1 MHGSTPGASERL
13 LRQNESAKACPHECL
28 LIERLGVRSARGRKV
43 NETNLRRRLADQ
55 FPADRS
61 GCGAVK
67 GNPSKLSEIGQQ
79 VLDLIVI
86 GLADRLVEAA
96 GPACRGDYVP
106 KADASIGKPGEPFH
120 IGELLQFLLDRAP
133 EEPPELVGRMGI
145 IAACGK
151 GSIARK
157 ATENEESSVASSD
170 QRQSIFD
177 AQELTPTARPM
188 KPTDLRVALF
198 SGNYNYVR
206 DGANQALNR
215 LMGYLIRQGVKV
227 RVYSPTVENPAFPA
241 TGDLVH
247 IPAIPIPGRSEYR
260 LPIALPARVKRDLA
274 EFNPNVVHV
283 SSPDIVGHRAVTW
296 ARRHRIAAVAS
307 VHTRFDTYLAYYHL
321 QAFEPLAR
329 DIMRRFYHRCEVVM
343 APAEST
349 AVILRAQRM
358 NRDIALWARGVDREQ
373 FNPERR
379 DMEWRRSTGIADDEM
394 VIAFLGRVVMEKGL
408 DVFADAIHAFDSR
421 GFKYRV
427 LVIGEGPARPW
438 FEEQLP
444 NAIFT
449 GQLTGNDLSRALASS
464 DLLLNPSI
472 TEAFGNVTLETMACA
487 LPVIAA
493 EATGTTNLVRNNVT
507 GMLVD
512 GTEPDEFADAL
523 EAYASD
529 PDLRRRHGE
538 AALAIAKTMDWDSI
552 NATVIRVYLHAIHKR
567 ERLTRMTGR

>member
-1 MHGSTPGASERL
+1 
-13 LRQNESAKACPHECL
+13 
-28 LIERLGVRSARGRKV
+28 V
-43 NETNLRRRLADQ
+43 
-55 FPADRS
+55 
-61 GCGAVK
+61 
-67 GNPSKLSEIGQQ
+67 
-79 VLDLIVI
+79 
-86 GLADRLVEAA
+86 
-96 GPACRGDYVP
+96 
-106 KADASIGKPGEPFH
+106 
-120 IGELLQFLLDRAP
+120 
-133 EEPPELVGRMGI
+133 
-145 IAACGK
+145 
-151 GSIARK
+151 
-157 ATENEESSVASSD
+157 
-170 QRQSIFD
+170 
-177 AQELTPTARPM
+177 

-215 LMGYLIRQGVKV
+215 LMGYLIREGVQV

-241 TGDLVH
+241 TGDLVS

-260 LPIALPARVKRDLA
+260 LPIAIPPRVRRDLA
-274 EFNPNVVHV
+274 EFDPNVVHV
-283 SSPDIVGHRAVTW
+283 SSPDIVGHRAVSW
-296 ARRHRIAAVAS
+296 ARRRRIAAVAS

-379 DMEWRRSTGIADDEM
+379 DMAWRRSIGIADDEM

-408 DVFADAIHAFDSR
+408 DVFADAIHAFDTR
-421 GFKYRV
+421 GRKYRV
-427 LVIGEGPARPW
+427 LVIGEGPAQGW
-438 FEEQLP
+438 FQEQLP

-449 GQLTGNDLSRALASS
+449 GLLTDNELSGALASS

-472 TEAFGNVTLETMACA
+472 TEAFGNVTLEAMACA

-493 EATGTTNLVRNNVT
+493 EATGATNLVRDKVT

-538 AALAIAKTMDWDSI
+538 AALAIARTMDWDSI

-567 ERLTRMTGR
+567 ERLDRMMGR